1 MSQEQ
6 QGQHDQEV
14 ILWLNEI
21 TKSVWHKL
29 HTKHTKIV
37 IQTQEI
43 TNYNVV
49 LSRDNEG
56 AIKIP
61 LIELDDVQIMNNRS
75 VSQGIYSGFSSG
87 RYFCSYHGFRNFKS

>member
-56 AIKIP
+56 TIKIP
-61 LIELDDVQIMNNRS
+61 LIDLDDVQIMNNRS
-75 VSQGIYSGFSSG
+75 L
-87 RYFCSYHGFRNFKS
+87 